1 MWDGFHTRV
10 HTEKFKFKSILQ
22 FLMNQMN
29 KRTVF
34 SFVYECITVFV
45 EVISTFQWRRTFHLP
60 PPHFSIG
67 GGANAPPP
75 QFFFAPLKK
84 IY

>member
-1 MWDGFHTRV
+1 MLALNGLMTLSTFSHVRTVASKLSENVGWFSYTRT
-10 HTEKFKFKSILQ
+10 HTEKFKIKSILQ

-45 EVISTFQWRRTFHLP
+45 EVISTFIKYR
-60 PPHFSIG
+60 
-67 GGANAPPP
+67 
-75 QFFFAPLKK
+75 K
-84 IY
+84 I